1 MLAMLD
7 KLLAPVAWLIAGV
20 LAVMLLIGPQV
31 IAEDKPDASAGA
43 APYATGGSVDGKS
56 VFTESCGS
64 CHTLA
69 AAGTNGQV
77 GPVLDGLDR
86 SADDIE
92 DIVRAGRGAMPPFE
106 GDLSDD
112 EVAAVAEFVAASR

>member
-1 MLAMLD
+1 MLAKLD

-20 LAVMLLIGPQV
+20 LVVMLLIGPQV

-43 APYATGGSVDGKS
+43 APYATGGSVDGKA
-56 VFTESCGS
+56 VFTERCGS

-69 AAGTNGQV
+69 AAGTAGQV
-77 GPVLDGLDR
+77 GPALDGVDR
-86 SADDIE
+86 VADEIE
-92 DIVRAGRGAMPPFE
+92 GIVRAGRGAMPSFE

-112 EVAAVAEFVAASR
+112 EIAAVAEFVAAVR